1 MQDEIKQEYDPE
13 DWEKAEYLISH
24 GFIKSNY
31 SDKYKDILEAAVNIH
46 AVKMRGYDQFIKDGG
61 TPAFEGKQ
69 WEEYTKR
76 QLEPGFK

>member
-13 DWEKAEYLISH
+13 DLEKAEYLIDR

-31 SDKYKDILEAAVNIH
+31 SDKYKDIREAAVNIH

-61 TPAFEGKQ
+61 TPPFEGK
-69 WEEYTKR
+69 
-76 QLEPGFK
+76 P